1 MMLSYTI
8 CYSLGE
14 TVAGLVLK
22 GALHPDMQLN
32 NFGIREDTGQV
43 VSLDFADVKEINIPD
58 DLDDSNVRQLTRSLF
73 PIFKD
78 LESFSSI
85 SHFRAGFVSRCGH
98 LGREIFSN
106 ACNSGFSSFSF
117 IFSEANI
124 LKASL
129 NERSMELSYVPKI
142 NHALIHEWAKFNV
155 DNVKFSNYPTID
167 QYQRSSER
175 RSISQSNM
183 YYLDYIYFLR
193 SHIALV
199 ALKDRLKIN
208 DNTPMCILFLNMAI
222 SALSF
227 NLPITAYALCLKCS
241 SLNPSMIEIE
251 QQCEKTMDMAK
262 KSGRIYDKLI
272 KFIKLSLH
280 CDLFELLWILDD
292 LERIVVHNE
301 LERIM

>member
-1 MMLSYTI
+1 MLTYAI

-32 NFGIREDTGQV
+32 NFGIREDAGQV
-43 VSLDFADVKEINIPD
+43 VSLDFADVKKINIPD

-78 LESFSSI
+78 LESFSNI

-106 ACNSGFSSFSF
+106 ACNNGFSSFSF
-117 IFSEANI
+117 IFSEKSA
-124 LKASL
+124 LKASF
-129 NERSMELSYVPKI
+129 NECSMELSYVPKL
-142 NHALIHEWAKFNV
+142 NHSLIREWVKFNV
-155 DNVKFSNYPTID
+155 DSVKFSNYQTLD

-175 RSISQSNM
+175 RSISLSNM
-183 YYLDYIYFLR
+183 YYLDYMYFVR
-193 SHIALV
+193 SHIALMT
-199 ALKDRLKIN
+199 LKDRLRIK
-208 DNTPMCILFLNMAI
+208 DNMPNCILILNMAI

-227 NLPITAYALCLKCS
+227 NLPIMAYGLCLKCS

-251 QQCEKTMDMAK
+251 QQCEKTIDMAK
-262 KSGRIYDKLI
+262 KSGRIYDKLTN
-272 KFIKLSLH
+272 FIKLYLL

-292 LERIVVHNE
+292 LERIIPQNE